1 MGIIKNLTFILDGG
15 HKKYYTEKEQ
25 NISKLLCAPKLFRQ
39 ERKVCMEFIYQANEL
54 KSATNARKNT
64 FLLTNGL
71 GGYASVT
78 GVYSAPRCD
87 QGILVAA
94 EKAPN
99 VRINLVHRISE
110 KLYCGEDAYYLSS
123 QAFADGTPYEDGYR
137 WLRKFAIDYTPMW
150 QYDVGDV
157 LVERHLCIAYGEN
170 SAAVTYHIE
179 NNGYQ
184 PCTLVLRPYFKFAPK
199 EEAVRQRKRLLYAGG
214 VVVEGERRV
223 KILTDGDLFETDPDT
238 QWLAYAED
246 AKDGRP
252 DKGMA
257 FGCCEITMTVEAG
270 ETADYEVVFTAEKNT
285 VSGWRMLRE
294 ANARLEKI
302 ESESKFR
309 DPVARQLEL
318 SADAYIARRDST
330 GGKTILAGYP
340 LFSDWGRDT
349 MIALP
354 GCCLATG
361 RYEEAKSI
369 LRTFLAYEKDGL
381 VPNLFPE
388 GDQAPMYNTVDAAL
402 ILIDSVWKYV
412 QVTQDWAFAWEA
424 WEPMSRIIAYYRK
437 GTHHGIGMDTDGLI
451 FAGEGLDQVTW
462 MDVCVQGILPT
473 PRHGKP
479 VEINA
484 YWYNAL
490 MIMDRI
496 AEKLGYED
504 NDYAELSQQVKES
517 FCKKFYIPEKGY
529 LKDVLSGTDADEQ
542 IRCNQIWALSM
553 TYTMLTH
560 EQERNVLD
568 TVQKH
573 LYTPYDLRILS
584 PEDPQYHPYY
594 GGEQLERDMAY
605 HQGTTWVFPMGAY
618 YRAYLKVNGNTAE
631 AVEAV
636 KVGLSN
642 IKTMMRQGCAGQLP
656 EIYDGEN
663 PHEGKGCFAQAWSVG
678 EILRVYEA
686 IENLKRE

>member
-1 MGIIKNLTFILDGG
+1 
-15 HKKYYTEKEQ
+15 
-25 NISKLLCAPKLFRQ
+25 
-39 ERKVCMEFIYQANEL
+39 MEFRYQANEL
-54 KSATNARKNT
+54 KSATNSRKNT

-78 GVYSAPRCD
+78 GVFSTPRCD

-94 EKAPN
+94 QTAPN

-110 KLYCGEDAYYLSS
+110 KLFCGEEGYFLSS
-123 QAFADGTPYEDGYR
+123 QAFADDTPYEDGYR
-137 WLRKFAIDYTPMW
+137 WLRKYTFHHTPSW
-150 QYDVGDV
+150 SYEVDGVQ
-157 LVERHLCIAYGEN
+157 VERRLCMEHGRN
-170 SAAVTYHIE
+170 TSAVLYRIE
-179 NNGYQ
+179 NNSYKD
-184 PCTLVLRPYFKFAPK
+184 CTLVLRPYFKMAPK
-199 EEAVRQRKRLLYAGG
+199 EEAVRHPKELYYAGG
-214 VVVEGERRV
+214 VVVADGYRV
-223 KILTDGDLFETDPDT
+223 KIQTDGDLWETNQDI
-238 QWLAYAED
+238 QMLAYAED

-252 DKGMA
+252 GKGMA
-257 FGCCEITMTVEAG
+257 FGCCEISVTVEAG
-270 ETADYEVVFTAEKNT
+270 ESAQLEVVFTAEKSAT
-285 VSGWRMLRE
+285 SGWKLLEE
-294 ANARLEKI
+294 ANRRLESMEKN
-302 ESESKFR
+302 SRFR

-318 SADAYIARRDST
+318 SADAFIAHREST

-354 GCCLATG
+354 GCCLSTG

-388 GDQAPMYNTVDAAL
+388 GAQAPMYNTVDAAL
-402 ILIDSVWKYV
+402 LLIDSVWQYV
-412 QVTQDWAFAWEA
+412 QRTNDWAFAWEA
-424 WEPMSRIIAYYRK
+424 FEPMDHIISCYRK
-437 GTHHGIGMDTDGLI
+437 GTHHGIGMDEDGLI
-451 FAGEGLDQVTW
+451 YAGQGLDQVTW

-490 MIMDRI
+490 RIMDRI

-504 NDYAELSQQVKES
+504 KDYAELAMLVKKS
-517 FCKKFYIPEKGY
+517 FVEKFYIPEAGY
-529 LKDVLSGTDADEQ
+529 LKDVLSGTDADAQ

-553 TYTMLTH
+553 THTMLNP
-560 EQERNVLD
+560 EQERKVLE
-568 TVQKH
+568 TVREH
-573 LYTPYDLRILS
+573 LYTPYGLRTLS
-584 PEDPQYHPYY
+584 PEDPQYQPYY
-594 GGEQLERDMAY
+594 GGEQLKRDMAY

-618 YRAYLKVNGNTAE
+618 YRACLKVYDNTPE
-631 AVEAV
+631 AIAAV
-636 KVGLSN
+636 KMGLTN

-663 PHEGKGCFAQAWSVG
+663 PAEGKGCFAQAWSVA

-686 IENLKRE
+686 IQTIEEEIKA

>member
-1 MGIIKNLTFILDGG
+1 
-15 HKKYYTEKEQ
+15 
-25 NISKLLCAPKLFRQ
+25 
-39 ERKVCMEFIYQANEL
+39 MEFIYQANEL
-54 KSATNARKNT
+54 KSATSARKNT

-78 GVYSAPRCD
+78 GVYSVPRCD
-87 QGILVAA
+87 QGILVSAK
-94 EKAPN
+94 KAPN

-110 KLYCGEDAYYLSS
+110 KLYCGEQGYFLSS
-123 QAFADGTPYEDGYR
+123 QSFADGTPSEDGHR
-137 WLRKFAIDYTPMW
+137 WLRKYAIDYTPVW
-150 QYDVGDV
+150 EYDVDNV
-157 LVERHLCIAYGEN
+157 QVERHLCMEYGKN
-170 SAAVTYHIE
+170 TSAVCYHIE

-184 PCTLVLRPYFKFAPK
+184 PCTLVLRPYFKMAPK
-199 EEAVRQRKRLLYAGG
+199 EDAVRQRKRLYYAGG
-214 VVVEGERRV
+214 VVVEGENRV
-223 KILTDGDLFETDPDT
+223 KILTDGDLFETDPDC
-238 QWLAYAED
+238 QFLAYAED

-252 DKGMA
+252 ARGMS
-257 FGCCEITMTVEAG
+257 FGCCEITKTVEAG
-270 ETADYEVVFTAEKNT
+270 ETADLEVVFTAEKQAD
-285 VSGWRMLRE
+285 SGWKLLE
-294 ANARLEKI
+294 QANERLETI
-302 ESESKFR
+302 ERNSKFR

-318 SADAYIARRDST
+318 SADAYIARRDSI

-402 ILIDSVWKYV
+402 ILIDSVWQYV
-412 QVTQDWAFAWEA
+412 QATGDWAFAWEA
-424 WEPMSRIIAYYRK
+424 WDPMSRIISHYRK
-437 GTHHGIGMDTDGLI
+437 GTRHGIGMDTDGLI
-451 FAGEGLDQVTW
+451 FAGQGLDQVTW

-490 MIMDRI
+490 IIMDKI
-496 AEKLGYED
+496 AEKLGHD
-504 NDYAELSQQVKES
+504 QKDYLELAQQVKTS
-517 FCKKFYIPEKGY
+517 FVKAFYMPEKGY
-529 LKDVLSGTDADEQ
+529 LKDVISGTDADEQ
-542 IRCNQIWALSM
+542 VRCNQIWALAM
-553 TYTMLTH
+553 TYTMLSH
-560 EQERNVLD
+560 EQEKKVLE
-568 TVQKH
+568 TVRTH
-573 LYTPYDLRILS
+573 LYTPYGLRTLS
-584 PEDPQYHPYY
+584 PEDPQYQPYY
-594 GGEQLERDMAY
+594 GGEQLKRDLAY

-618 YRAYLKVNGNTAE
+618 YRAYLKVNGNSTE

-636 KVGLSN
+636 KVGLAN

-656 EIYDGEN
+656 ENYDGDA
-663 PHEGKGCFAQAWSVG
+663 PSEGKGCFAQAWSVG
-678 EILRVYEA
+678 EILRVYDLLQK
-686 IENLKRE
+686 IEEET